1 MDKEEITVHLQE
13 LDKLS
18 ILVEKPLNSNIG
30 NKSDPEQLIE
40 YLVED
45 SMNVRRYAT
54 RLVKIA
60 RFFSTQFENS
70 QIKTKEL
77 KKRNTFLISKLE
89 ETTYSLEMTE
99 KTLANTEEKVEY
111 LSKEI
116 EDLEKV
122 LGDSIKE
129 KDSVKKDLS
138 SYKKL
143 LKEKE
148 AQELSQSKSEKI
160 SISYIKEESSKK
172 ISELNLEVSKKVQ
185 AIENLTQTIKSFEG
199 KLANEKTNNE
209 MLRNQNSN
217 LKNDLFTLNS
227 RLSELK
233 TKNFSNKEK
242 IRELEVEVVSLAEQ
256 KEEISKS
263 LEEFKVKEKSFADIE
278 TEDQTLEMA
287 GKRTKGKSEALSD
300 FFVTEEIE
308 ELEEYETEGDG
319 LVYFISNPGFS
330 YPKIYNLTVDCGEG
344 INIVSPKFQSSKFEF
359 SQKCP
364 KTPPQSPEGS
374 LHEVPLPVFDFEIGS
389 NKQVLGFKEPVKE
402 YFIKI
407 VQDIKSKSPIRE
419 KLLKIPTNKLY
430 SSLVK
435 DNIAMC
441 YWPEVVLKYLMS
453 KIA

>member
-1 MDKEEITVHLQE
+1 MDKEEITIHLQE

-18 ILVEKPLNSNIG
+18 ALVEKPLKSNIG

-45 SMNVRRYAT
+45 SMNIRRYAT
-54 RLVKIA
+54 RLVKVA

-77 KKRNTFLISKLE
+77 KKRNTYLITKLE

-99 KTLANTEEKVEY
+99 KTLASTEERVDY
-111 LSKEI
+111 LTKDIDE
-116 EDLEKV
+116 LEKT
-122 LGDSIKE
+122 LNDTIKE

-148 AQELSQSKSEKI
+148 AQELNQSKSEKI

-185 AIENLTQTIKSFEG
+185 AIENLTQLVKSYEG
-199 KLANEKTNNE
+199 KLANEKATNE

-217 LKNDLFTLNS
+217 LKNDLYTLNS
-227 RLSELK
+227 KLSELK
-233 TKNFSNKEK
+233 TKNNSNKEK
-242 IRELEVEVVSLAEQ
+242 IQELEFELASLREQ
-256 KEEISKS
+256 KYEISKS
-263 LEEFKVKEKSFADIE
+263 LEELKAKEKSFEDIE
-278 TEDQTLEMA
+278 TEDQTLEIG
-287 GKRTKGKSEALSD
+287 GKRKKTKSEALSD
-300 FFVTEEIE
+300 IFVTEEIE
-308 ELEEYETEGDG
+308 ELEEFDNEGDG

-330 YPKIYNLTVDCGEG
+330 YPKLYNLSVDCGEG
-344 INIVSPKFQSSKFEF
+344 INILSPKLQSKFEF
-359 SQKCP
+359 PDESP
-364 KTPPQSPEGS
+364 NEPPQSLEGS
-374 LHEVPLPVFDFEIGS
+374 FHEAPLPVFEFEIGS
-389 NKQVLGFKEPVKE
+389 GKQVLGYKEPVKE

-407 VQDIKSKSPIRE
+407 VQDIKNKSPLKSQLI
-419 KLLKIPTNKLY
+419 KIPTNKLY

-441 YWPEVVLKYLMS
+441 YWPEHVLKYLMS